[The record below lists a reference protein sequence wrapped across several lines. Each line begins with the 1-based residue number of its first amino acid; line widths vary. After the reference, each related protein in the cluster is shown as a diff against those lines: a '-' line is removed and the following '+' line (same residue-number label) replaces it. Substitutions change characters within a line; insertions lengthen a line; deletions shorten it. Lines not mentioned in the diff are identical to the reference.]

1 MKGKYRIVVQNK
13 RIKYDFEVK
22 RNITIIRGDSAT
34 GKTALVDMIREYYAN
49 GEDSGVELFCDRTCA
64 VLEGRNWKAQLS
76 MLQESI
82 IFIDEG
88 NAFVASKEFATELQ
102 NSTNYYVIVTRESLV
117 TLPYSVDEIYGIR
130 NSGKYGSLK
139 QTYNEMYRIYN
150 VETIVSDIK
159 PELVLTEDSNSGYQ
173 FFKALCEKNDL
184 ECFSCEGKSNI
195 FSMVANYQK
204 QVVLIIADGAAFGP
218 EMEKI
223 IKLMQVKKNINLY
236 LPESFEWVVLQSGVI
251 NDYEIK
257 DILDV
262 PYEYIDSREYLSWE
276 RFFTRILIDKTK
288 DTYLSYSKKIL
299 NPSYQQEYVVD
310 KVLKVMQ
317 KINFVWKNK

>member
-1 MKGKYRIVVQNK
+1 
-13 RIKYDFEVK
+13 
-22 RNITIIRGDSAT
+22 
-34 GKTALVDMIREYYAN
+34 
-49 GEDSGVELFCDRTCA
+49 
-64 VLEGRNWKAQLS
+64 
-76 MLQESI
+76 
-82 IFIDEG
+82 
-88 NAFVASKEFATELQ
+88 
-102 NSTNYYVIVTRESLV
+102 
-117 TLPYSVDEIYGIR
+117 
-130 NSGKYGSLK
+130 
-139 QTYNEMYRIYN
+139 MYRIYN